1 MTLKENDPKK
11 LPHVV
16 IWTDGS
22 ALGNPGP
29 GGYGAV
35 LLFVDARGETHRLE
49 LTQGYL
55 RTTNNRMELMA
66 VIVALEALKCS
77 CSVEL
82 HSDSRYV
89 INAFEQKWV
98 ESWTAHGWKTAAKKP
113 VKNIDLWKR
122 VLSARARHELEYHW
136 VKGHAGVDLNE
147 RCDTLARTSA
157 GKPASELLC
166 DEGFEQDI

>member
-35 LLFVDARGETHRLE
+35 MLFVDARGETHRLE
-49 LTQGYL
+49 LTQGYA

-66 VIVALEALKCS
+66 VIVALEALKFS

-98 ESWTAHGWKTAAKKP
+98 ESWAAHGWKTAAKKP

-122 VLSARARHELEYHW
+122 VLSRVHHLIYFFSGSINCSMLQSSACARRKTVRACAL
-136 VKGHAGVDLNE
+136 LISFC
-147 RCDTLARTSA
+147 RCSY
-157 GKPASELLC
+157 C
-166 DEGFEQDI
+166 